1 MSKSITTLANLL
13 HKFNSQTISRS
24 LEYVSRIDLES
35 LERTETAQT
44 TQLQAD
50 IKGTKKYHTQIAYH
64 KASQRITQSDC
75 TCPVGSFCKHGAA
88 LARLFRDQEDEK
100 NDPMNKFLVQ
110 NQEFMQELMQ
120 KIAQFNNPIEYQDIT
135 DTLAKRLNASPIT
148 NFNSPNVHNSK
159 QHDEAK
165 LWLKNLNQNLKE
177 LDKTKK
183 DSTVASEP
191 SPFVY
196 LIEHKFGQLQLE
208 LIKVR
213 RIKSGQIREAKTYT
227 QYSNLYY
234 SYSIP
239 ITTKALFTQI
249 YNHVKDQDRA
259 AFAQHSMI
267 ANELPLNLLQQ
278 LINDKILYD
287 KGHWDKDWRAAQF
300 HPITWT
306 DEILTL
312 EIQWQQNRQQQGEKL
327 EFGLLDSE
335 QHRYGFGQTEN
346 FDVLFTQPLTFIDR
360 VKSQIGLV
368 NAETI
373 GDMPND
379 VLYRLLT
386 MPVIPKEMTN
396 DIEEVLSSHQITQ
409 KLPKPKNLQPIE
421 KIYGTP
427 QPIIRFGHIDTQ
439 QLPYNMRRDYWQQQ
453 WIDKQYVKAELSF
466 TYETGEIPAR
476 MDAEIP
482 FFTTQKNGKRYQQY
496 RDIKAENK
504 AIRGLKKQCNTF
516 EWLKIGSSVSR
527 HQATIEHNQALS
539 TLLPIDKFRDIGWQV
554 EHLADSPI
562 NADLSQNLE
571 LLVEPLTGENGD
583 DGNHWFE
590 VGATVSNSDGHR
602 YDLLNIVAYLLEQ
615 YPYLMHK
622 NIEQLF
628 DKNHLFAINVGN
640 GRPALAVAFKDIL
653 PILQNLTHL
662 LSQHERKIDR
672 YDAQQLV
679 DLEHTLGMAW
689 QMPEKLKTFSE
700 KLKAGYQSNLPTPQ
714 GFHGE
719 LRPYQQQGLAWLQ
732 FLAQTEHGGVL
743 ADDMGLGKTA
753 QTLAHIL
760 MEKQAGHLTER
771 PVLIVAPTSLM
782 HNWQKETE
790 KFTPDLSVLLLH
802 GANRH
807 DDFDKIKQH
816 DIVLTTYPLVVRDE
830 EILKNHQFHQIIL
843 DEAQNIKN
851 PHSKSAQVLRSL
863 TAKHR
868 LCLTGTPMEN
878 HLGELWSLFYFLM
891 PGFLGSQDVFNK
903 HYRHPIEK
911 KADQHKRQKLVNR
924 IKPFMLRRLKT
935 DVAKELPPK
944 TTIEVNIDMNDE
956 QSKLYEAVRATMQDS
971 IKQIIAQQGFKRS
984 QIQILDALLK
994 LRQVCCHPSL
1004 LNLDSLPKG
1013 KNTVKPKTMHSAK
1026 LDYLIET
1033 VTDMVA
1039 EGRKVLIFSQFTSM
1053 LALIE
1058 QRLQSENIR
1067 FSKLTGQTKKRTEAI
1082 EAFQS
1087 GQVPVFL
1094 ISLKAGGVGLNL
1106 TTADTVI
1113 HYDPWWNPAAEDQAS
1128 DRAWRIGQDKPVF
1141 VYKLITNQSIE
1152 EKILD
1157 MQKNKAELA
1166 QSILST
1172 DHEGDVKLSE
1182 DELLGLFDKFL

>member
-24 LEYVSRIDLES
+24 LEYVSRINLES
-35 LERTETAQT
+35 LERTETTQT

-100 NDPMNKFLVQ
+100 NDPMKKFLVQ

-120 KIAQFNNPIEYQDIT
+120 KIAQFDNPIEYQDIT
-135 DTLAKRLNASPIT
+135 DTLAKRLNASPIN

-159 QHDEAK
+159 QHDEAS
-165 LWLKNLNQNLKE
+165 LWLKNLRQDLTQ
-177 LDKTKK
+177 LAKTQKNP
-183 DSTVASEP
+183 SATSEP

-213 RIKSGQIREAKTYT
+213 RIKSGEIREAKTYT

-249 YNHVKDQDRA
+249 YDHVKDQDRA
-259 AFAQHSMI
+259 AFAQHNMI
-267 ANELPLNLLQQ
+267 ANDLPLNLLQQ

-287 KGHWDKDWRAAQF
+287 KAHWDKDWREAQF

-306 DEILTL
+306 DDVLTL

-368 NAETI
+368 NSDTI

-396 DIEEVLSSHQITQ
+396 DVEEVLSSHQMTQ

-427 QPIIRFGHIDTQ
+427 QPIIRFGHIDTH

-504 AIRGLKKQCNTF
+504 SIRGLKKQCNTF

-539 TLLPIDKFRDIGWQV
+539 TLLPIDKFHEIGWQV

-590 VGATVSNSDGHR
+590 IGATVSDSEGHR

-628 DKNHLFAINVGN
+628 DKDHLFAINVGQ
-640 GRPALAVAFKDIL
+640 GRPALAVAFRDIL

-662 LSQHERKIDR
+662 LSQNERKIDR

-689 QMPEKLKTFSE
+689 QMPEKLKQFSE

-714 GFHGE
+714 GFIGE

-760 MEKQAGHLTER
+760 MEKQAGQLTER

-790 KFTPDLSVLLLH
+790 KFTPELSVLLLH

-911 KADQHKRQKLVNR
+911 KGDNRKRERLVNR

-1013 KNTVKPKTMHSAK
+1013 KSAVKSKAMHSAK

-1058 QRLQSENIR
+1058 QRLHSENIG
-1067 FSKLTGQTKKRTEAI
+1067 FSKLTGKTKKRSEAI

-1152 EKILD
+1152 EKILT

-1166 QSILST
+1166 QSILSA
-1172 DHEGDVKLSE
+1172 DHEGDIKLSE

>member
-24 LEYVSRIDLES
+24 LEYVSRINLES
-35 LERTETAQT
+35 LERTETTQT

-100 NDPMNKFLVQ
+100 NDPMKKFLVQ

-120 KIAQFNNPIEYQDIT
+120 KIAQFDNPIEYQDIT
-135 DTLAKRLNASPIT
+135 DTLAKRLNASPIN

-159 QHDEAK
+159 QHDEAN
-165 LWLKNLNQNLKE
+165 LWLKNLRQDLTQ
-177 LDKTKK
+177 LAKTQKTP
-183 DSTVASEP
+183 SATSEP

-213 RIKSGQIREAKTYT
+213 RIKSGEIREAKTYT

-249 YNHVKDQDRA
+249 YDHVKDQDRA

-267 ANELPLNLLQQ
+267 ANDLPLNLLQQ

-287 KGHWDKDWRAAQF
+287 KAHWDKDWREAQF

-306 DEILTL
+306 DDVLTL

-368 NAETI
+368 NSDTI

-396 DIEEVLSSHQITQ
+396 DVEEVLSSHQMTQ

-427 QPIIRFGHIDTQ
+427 QPIIRFGHIDTH

-504 AIRGLKKQCNTF
+504 SIRGLKKQCNTF

-539 TLLPIDKFRDIGWQV
+539 TLLPIDKFHEIGWQV

-590 VGATVSNSDGHR
+590 IGATVSDSEGHR

-628 DKNHLFAINVGN
+628 DKDHLFAINVGQ
-640 GRPALAVAFKDIL
+640 GRPALAVAFRDIL

-662 LSQHERKIDR
+662 LSQNERKIDR

-689 QMPEKLKTFSE
+689 QMPEKLKQFSE

-714 GFHGE
+714 GFIGE

-760 MEKQAGHLTER
+760 MEKQAGQLTER

-790 KFTPDLSVLLLH
+790 KFTPELSVLLLH

-911 KADQHKRQKLVNR
+911 KGDNRKRERLVNR

-1013 KNTVKPKTMHSAK
+1013 KSAVKSKAMHSAK

-1033 VTDMVA
+1033 VVDMVA
-1039 EGRKVLIFSQFTSM
+1039 EGRKILIFSQFTSM

-1058 QRLQSENIR
+1058 QRLHSENIG
-1067 FSKLTGQTKKRTEAI
+1067 FSKLTGKTKKRSEAI

-1182 DELLGLFDKFL
+1182 DELLGLFERFV

>member
-1 MSKSITTLANLL
+1 
-13 HKFNSQTISRS
+13 
-24 LEYVSRIDLES
+24 
-35 LERTETAQT
+35 
-44 TQLQAD
+44 
-50 IKGTKKYHTQIAYH
+50 
-64 KASQRITQSDC
+64 
-75 TCPVGSFCKHGAA
+75 
-88 LARLFRDQEDEK
+88 
-100 NDPMNKFLVQ
+100 
-110 NQEFMQELMQ
+110 
-120 KIAQFNNPIEYQDIT
+120 
-135 DTLAKRLNASPIT
+135 
-148 NFNSPNVHNSK
+148 
-159 QHDEAK
+159 
-165 LWLKNLNQNLKE
+165 
-177 LDKTKK
+177 
-183 DSTVASEP
+183 
-191 SPFVY
+191 
-196 LIEHKFGQLQLE
+196 
-208 LIKVR
+208 
-213 RIKSGQIREAKTYT
+213 
-227 QYSNLYY
+227 
-234 SYSIP
+234 
-239 ITTKALFTQI
+239 
-249 YNHVKDQDRA
+249 
-259 AFAQHSMI
+259 
-267 ANELPLNLLQQ
+267 
-278 LINDKILYD
+278 
-287 KGHWDKDWRAAQF
+287 
-300 HPITWT
+300 
-306 DEILTL
+306 
-312 EIQWQQNRQQQGEKL
+312 
-327 EFGLLDSE
+327 
-335 QHRYGFGQTEN
+335 
-346 FDVLFTQPLTFIDR
+346 
-360 VKSQIGLV
+360 
-368 NAETI
+368 
-373 GDMPND
+373 MPND

-396 DIEEVLSSHQITQ
+396 DVEEVLSSHQITQ

-427 QPIIRFGHIDTQ
+427 QPIIRFGHIDTH

-466 TYETGEIPAR
+466 AYETGEIPAR

-539 TLLPIDKFRDIGWQV
+539 TLLPIDKFHEIGWQV

-590 VGATVSNSDGHR
+590 VGATVSDSEGHK

-628 DKNHLFAINVGN
+628 DKDHLFAINVGQ

-662 LSQHERKIDR
+662 LSQNERKIDR

-689 QMPEKLKTFSE
+689 QMPEKLKKFSE

-790 KFTPDLSVLLLH
+790 KFTPELSVLLLH

-830 EILKNHQFHQIIL
+830 ELLKTHQFHQIIL

-911 KADQHKRQKLVNR
+911 KGDNRKRERLVNR

-1013 KNTVKPKTMHSAK
+1013 KNTVKSKAMRSAK

-1058 QRLQSENIR
+1058 QRLHSENIG
-1067 FSKLTGQTKKRTEAI
+1067 FSKLTGKTKKRSEAI

-1166 QSILST
+1166 QSILSA
-1172 DHEGDVKLSE
+1172 DHEGDIKLSE
-1182 DELLGLFDKFL
+1182 NELLGLFERFV

>member
-1 MSKSITTLANLL
+1 MPMPNSINTLANLL

-24 LEYVSRIDLES
+24 LEYVSKIDLGS
-35 LERTETAQT
+35 LQRSETAQT

-64 KASQRITQSDC
+64 KASQRIIQSDC
-75 TCPVGSFCKHGAA
+75 SCPVGSFCKHGAA
-88 LARLFRDQEDEK
+88 LARLLQAQEKQTRDAGGKRLSSDQQ
-100 NDPMNKFLVQ
+100 FI
-110 NQEFMQELMQ
+110 QELLQ
-120 KIAQFNNPIEYQDIT
+120 QIT
-135 DTLAKRLNASPIT
+135 ELPNSSDYHALKEALTNSLNAP
-148 NFNSPNVHNSK
+148 NSNHLTVSK
-159 QHDEAK
+159 RHDEAS
-165 LWLKNLNQNLKE
+165 LWLKNLRQE
-177 LDKTKK
+177 LTQLAKTQKNP
-183 DSTVASEP
+183 SATSEP

-213 RIKSGQIREAKTYT
+213 RIKSGEIREAKTYT

-287 KGHWDKDWRAAQF
+287 KAHWDKDWREAQF

-306 DEILTL
+306 DDVLTL

-368 NAETI
+368 NSDTI

-386 MPVIPKEMTN
+386 MPVIPKAMAN
-396 DIEEVLSSHQITQ
+396 DVAEVLSSHQMTQ

-427 QPIIRFGHIDTQ
+427 QPIIRFGHIDTH

-466 TYETGEIPAR
+466 AYETGEIPAR

-527 HQATIEHNQALS
+527 HKATIEHNQALS
-539 TLLPIDKFRDIGWQV
+539 TLLPIDKFREIGWQV

-590 VGATVSNSDGHR
+590 VGATISDSDGHR

-615 YPYLMHK
+615 YPYLMHPD
-622 NIEQLF
+622 IEQLF
-628 DKNHLFAINVGN
+628 DKDHLFAINVGQ

-662 LSQHERKIDR
+662 LSQNERKIDR
-672 YDAQQLV
+672 YDAQPLV

-732 FLAQTEHGGVL
+732 FLAQTEHGGIL

-760 MEKQAGHLTER
+760 MEKQAGQLTER

-816 DIVLTTYPLVVRDE
+816 DIVLTTYPLVVRDK

-911 KADQHKRQKLVNR
+911 KGDNRKRERLVNR

-1004 LNLDSLPKG
+1004 LNLDSLPNG
-1013 KNTVKPKTMHSAK
+1013 KNTVKSKAMRSAK

-1058 QRLQSENIR
+1058 QRLHSENIG
-1067 FSKLTGQTKKRTEAI
+1067 FSKLTGKTKKRSEAI

-1152 EKILD
+1152 EKILT

>member
-35 LERTETAQT
+35 LERTETTQT

-100 NDPMNKFLVQ
+100 NDPMKKFLVQ

-120 KIAQFNNPIEYQDIT
+120 KIAQFDNPIEYQDIT
-135 DTLAKRLNASPIT
+135 DTLAKRLNASPIN

-177 LDKTKK
+177 LAKTQKTA
-183 DSTVASEP
+183 SATSEP

-213 RIKSGQIREAKTYT
+213 RIKSGEIREAKTYT

-249 YNHVKDQDRA
+249 YDHVKDQDRA

-267 ANELPLNLLQQ
+267 ANDLPLNLLQQ

-287 KGHWDKDWRAAQF
+287 KAHWDKDWREAQF

-306 DEILTL
+306 DDVLTL

-368 NAETI
+368 NSDTI

-396 DIEEVLSSHQITQ
+396 DVEEVLSSHQMTQ

-427 QPIIRFGHIDTQ
+427 QPIIRFGHIDTH

-539 TLLPIDKFRDIGWQV
+539 TLLPIDKFHEIGWQV

-590 VGATVSNSDGHR
+590 IGATVSDSEGHR

-628 DKNHLFAINVGN
+628 DKDHLFAINVGQA
-640 GRPALAVAFKDIL
+640 RPALAVAFRDIL

-662 LSQHERKIDR
+662 LSQNERKIDR
-672 YDAQQLV
+672 YDAQALF

-689 QMPEKLKTFSE
+689 QMPEKLKQFSE

-714 GFHGE
+714 GFIGE

-760 MEKQAGHLTER
+760 MEKQAGQLTER

-790 KFTPDLSVLLLH
+790 KFTPELSVLLLH

-911 KADQHKRQKLVNR
+911 KGDNRKRERLVNR

-1013 KNTVKPKTMHSAK
+1013 KSAVKSKAMHSAK

-1033 VTDMVA
+1033 VVDMVA
-1039 EGRKVLIFSQFTSM
+1039 EGRKILIFSQFTSM

-1058 QRLQSENIR
+1058 QRLHSENIG
-1067 FSKLTGQTKKRTEAI
+1067 FSKLTGKTKKRSEAI

-1152 EKILD
+1152 EKILT

-1166 QSILST
+1166 QSILSA
-1172 DHEGDVKLSE
+1172 DHEGDIKLSE

>member
-346 FDVLFTQPLTFIDR
+346 FDVLFTQPLTFINR

-368 NAETI
+368 NSDTI

-386 MPVIPKEMTN
+386 MPVIPKAMAN
-396 DIEEVLSSHQITQ
+396 DVAEVLSSHQITH

-421 KIYGTP
+421 KIYGTL

-466 TYETGEIPAR
+466 AYETGEIPAR
-476 MDAEIP
+476 MDAETP

-539 TLLPIDKFRDIGWQV
+539 SLLPIDKFRDIGWQV

-590 VGATVSNSDGHR
+590 VGATVSDSEGHR

-615 YPYLMHK
+615 YPYLMHPD
-622 NIEQLF
+622 IEQLF
-628 DKNHLFAINVGN
+628 DKDHLFAINVGQA
-640 GRPALAVAFKDIL
+640 RPALAVAFKDIL

-662 LSQHERKIDR
+662 LSQNERKIDR

-732 FLAQTEHGGVL
+732 FLADTEHGGVL

-760 MEKQAGHLTER
+760 MEKQAGQLTER

-790 KFTPDLSVLLLH
+790 KFTPELSVLLLH

-830 EILKNHQFHQIIL
+830 ELLKTHQFHQIIL

-1013 KNTVKPKTMHSAK
+1013 KNTVKSKAMRSAK

-1058 QRLQSENIR
+1058 QRLQSENIG
-1067 FSKLTGQTKKRTEAI
+1067 FSKLTGKTKKRSEAV

-1152 EKILD
+1152 EKILT

-1172 DHEGDVKLSE
+1172 DHEGDIKLSE
-1182 DELLGLFDKFL
+1182 EELLGLFDKFL

>member
-427 QPIIRFGHIDTQ
+427 QPIIRFGHIDTH

-466 TYETGEIPAR
+466 AYETGEISAR

-539 TLLPIDKFRDIGWQV
+539 TLLPIDKFHDIGWQV

-590 VGATVSNSDGHR
+590 IGATVSDSDGHR

-628 DKNHLFAINVGN
+628 DKDHLFAINVGQ

-662 LSQHERKIDR
+662 LSQNERKIDR

-732 FLAQTEHGGVL
+732 FLADTEHGGVL

-760 MEKQAGHLTER
+760 MEKQAGQLTER

-1013 KNTVKPKTMHSAK
+1013 KNTVKSKAMRSAK

-1058 QRLQSENIR
+1058 QRLQSENIG
-1067 FSKLTGQTKKRTEAI
+1067 FSKLTGKTKKRSEAV

-1182 DELLGLFDKFL
+1182 EELLGLFEKFV

>member
-24 LEYVSRIDLES
+24 LEYVSRINLES
-35 LERTETAQT
+35 LERTETTQT

-100 NDPMNKFLVQ
+100 NDPMKKFLVQ

-120 KIAQFNNPIEYQDIT
+120 KIAQFDNPIEYQDIT
-135 DTLAKRLNASPIT
+135 DTLAKRLNASPIN

-159 QHDEAK
+159 QHDEAS
-165 LWLKNLNQNLKE
+165 LWLKNLRQDLTQ
-177 LDKTKK
+177 LAKTQKNP
-183 DSTVASEP
+183 SATSEP

-213 RIKSGQIREAKTYT
+213 RIKSGEIREAKTYT

-249 YNHVKDQDRA
+249 YDHVKDQDRA
-259 AFAQHSMI
+259 AFAQHNMI

-287 KGHWDKDWRAAQF
+287 KAHWDKDWRAAQF

-306 DEILTL
+306 DDVLTL

-346 FDVLFTQPLTFIDR
+346 FDILLTKPLTYIHHANG
-360 VKSQIGLV
+360 KIGLV
-368 NAETI
+368 NSDTI

-396 DIEEVLSSHQITQ
+396 DVEEVLSSHQMTQ

-427 QPIIRFGHIDTQ
+427 QPIIRFGHIDTH

-504 AIRGLKKQCNTF
+504 SIRGLKKQCNTF

-539 TLLPIDKFRDIGWQV
+539 TLLPIDKFHEIGWQV

-590 VGATVSNSDGHR
+590 IGATVSDSEGHR

-628 DKNHLFAINVGN
+628 DKDHLFAINVGQ
-640 GRPALAVAFKDIL
+640 GRPALAVAFRDIL

-662 LSQHERKIDR
+662 LSQNERKIDR

-714 GFHGE
+714 GFIGE

-760 MEKQAGHLTER
+760 MEKQAGQLTER

-790 KFTPDLSVLLLH
+790 KFTPELSVLLLH

-911 KADQHKRQKLVNR
+911 KGDNRKRERLVNR

-1013 KNTVKPKTMHSAK
+1013 KSAVKSKAMHSAK

-1033 VTDMVA
+1033 VVDMVA
-1039 EGRKVLIFSQFTSM
+1039 EGRKILIFSQFTSM

-1058 QRLQSENIR
+1058 QRLHSENIG
-1067 FSKLTGQTKKRTEAI
+1067 FSKLTGKTKKRSEAI

-1152 EKILD
+1152 EKILT

-1166 QSILST
+1166 QSILSA
-1172 DHEGDVKLSE
+1172 DHEGDIKLSE

>member
-213 RIKSGQIREAKTYT
+213 RIKSGEIREAKTYT

-1067 FSKLTGQTKKRTEAI
+1067 FSKLTGKTKKRSEAV

-1182 DELLGLFDKFL
+1182 EELLGLFEKFV

>member
-24 LEYVSRIDLES
+24 LEYVSRINLES

-100 NDPMNKFLVQ
+100 NDPMKKFLVQ

-120 KIAQFNNPIEYQDIT
+120 KIAQFDNPIEYQDIT
-135 DTLAKRLNASPIT
+135 DTLAKRLNASPIN

-177 LDKTKK
+177 LAKTQKNP
-183 DSTVASEP
+183 SATSEP

-213 RIKSGQIREAKTYT
+213 RIKSGEIREAKTYT

-249 YNHVKDQDRA
+249 YDHVKAQDRA
-259 AFAQHSMI
+259 TFSQHFMI
-267 ANELPLNLLQQ
+267 ANELPLELLQQ
-278 LINDKILYD
+278 LIKDKILYD

>member
-120 KIAQFNNPIEYQDIT
+120 KIAQFDNPIEYQDIT

-148 NFNSPNVHNSK
+148 NFNSLNVHNSK
-159 QHDEAK
+159 QHEEAK

-213 RIKSGQIREAKTYT
+213 RIKSGEIREAKTYT

-249 YNHVKDQDRA
+249 YNHVKAQDRA
-259 AFAQHSMI
+259 AFAQYSMI

-287 KGHWDKDWRAAQF
+287 KAHWDKDWRAAQF

-368 NAETI
+368 NAQTI

-386 MPVIPKEMTN
+386 MPVIPKAMAN
-396 DIEEVLSSHQITQ
+396 DVAEVLSSHQMTQ

-427 QPIIRFGHIDTQ
+427 QPIIRFGHIDTH

-466 TYETGEIPAR
+466 AYETGEISAR

-539 TLLPIDKFRDIGWQV
+539 TLLPIDKFHEIGWQV

-590 VGATVSNSDGHR
+590 VGATISDSDGHR

-615 YPYLMHK
+615 YPYLMHPD
-622 NIEQLF
+622 IEQLF
-628 DKNHLFAINVGN
+628 DKDHLFAINVGQ

-672 YDAQQLV
+672 YDAQALF

-714 GFHGE
+714 GFIGE

-732 FLAQTEHGGVL
+732 FLAQTEHGGIL

-760 MEKQAGHLTER
+760 IEKQAGHLTER

-782 HNWQKETE
+782 HNWQKEAE
-790 KFTPDLSVLLLH
+790 KFTPELSVLLLH

-816 DIVLTTYPLVVRDE
+816 DIILTTYPLVVRDKE
-830 EILKNHQFHQIIL
+830 LLKTHQFHQIIL

-911 KADQHKRQKLVNR
+911 KGDNRKRERLVNR

-1013 KNTVKPKTMHSAK
+1013 KSAVKSKAMHSAK

-1033 VTDMVA
+1033 VVDMVA
-1039 EGRKVLIFSQFTSM
+1039 EGRKILIFSQFTSM

-1058 QRLQSENIR
+1058 QRLHSENIG
-1067 FSKLTGQTKKRTEAI
+1067 FSKLTGKTKKRSEAI

-1182 DELLGLFDKFL
+1182 EELLGLFEKFV

>member
-24 LEYVSRIDLES
+24 LEYVSRINLES

-100 NDPMNKFLVQ
+100 NDPMKKFLVQ

-120 KIAQFNNPIEYQDIT
+120 KIAQFDNPIEYQDIT
-135 DTLAKRLNASPIT
+135 DTLAKRLNASPIN

-177 LDKTKK
+177 LAKTQKNP
-183 DSTVASEP
+183 SATSEP

-213 RIKSGQIREAKTYT
+213 RIKSGEIREAKTYT

-249 YNHVKDQDRA
+249 YDHVKAQDRA
-259 AFAQHSMI
+259 TFSQHFMI
-267 ANELPLNLLQQ
+267 ANELPLELLQQ
-278 LINDKILYD
+278 LIKDKILYD
-287 KGHWDKDWRAAQF
+287 KSKWDNDWKIEQF

-306 DEILTL
+306 DDVLTL
-312 EIQWQQNRQQQGEKL
+312 EIHWQQNRQQQGEKL

-346 FDVLFTQPLTFIDR
+346 FDVLFTQPLTFINR

-396 DIEEVLSSHQITQ
+396 DVEEVLSSHQMTQ

-427 QPIIRFGHIDTQ
+427 QPIIRFGHIDTH

-466 TYETGEIPAR
+466 AYETGEISAR

-539 TLLPIDKFRDIGWQV
+539 TLLPIDKFHEIGWQV

-590 VGATVSNSDGHR
+590 VGATISDSDGHR

-615 YPYLMHK
+615 YPYLMHPD
-622 NIEQLF
+622 IEQLF
-628 DKNHLFAINVGN
+628 DKDHLFAINVGQ

-662 LSQHERKIDR
+662 LSQNERKIDR
-672 YDAQQLV
+672 YDAQALF

-714 GFHGE
+714 GFIGE

-732 FLAQTEHGGVL
+732 FLADTEHGGVL

-760 MEKQAGHLTER
+760 MEKQAGQLTER

-790 KFTPDLSVLLLH
+790 KFTPELSVLLLH

-830 EILKNHQFHQIIL
+830 ELLKTHQFHQIIL

-1013 KNTVKPKTMHSAK
+1013 KNTVKSKAMRSAK

-1058 QRLQSENIR
+1058 QRLHSENIG
-1067 FSKLTGQTKKRTEAI
+1067 FSKLTGKTKKRSEAI

-1182 DELLGLFDKFL
+1182 EELLGLFDKFL

>member
-1 MSKSITTLANLL
+1 MPKSITTLANLL

-24 LEYVSRIDLES
+24 LEYVSRINLES
-35 LERTETAQT
+35 LKRTETAQT

-100 NDPMNKFLVQ
+100 NDPMKKFLVQ

>member
-44 TQLQAD
+44 TQLQAH

-64 KASQRITQSDC
+64 KASQRIIQSDC

-100 NDPMNKFLVQ
+100 NDPMKKFLVQ

-177 LDKTKK
+177 LAKTQKNP
-183 DSTVASEP
+183 SATSEP

-213 RIKSGQIREAKTYT
+213 RIKSGEIREAKTYT
-227 QYSNLYY
+227 QYSNVYY

-249 YNHVKDQDRA
+249 YDHVKDQDRA

-287 KGHWDKDWRAAQF
+287 KAHWDKDWRAAQF

-306 DEILTL
+306 DDVLTL

-368 NAETI
+368 NSDTI

-396 DIEEVLSSHQITQ
+396 DVEEVLSSHQMTQ

-427 QPIIRFGHIDTQ
+427 QPIIRFGHIDTH

-539 TLLPIDKFRDIGWQV
+539 TLLPIDKFHEIGWQV

-590 VGATVSNSDGHR
+590 IGATVSDSEGHR

-628 DKNHLFAINVGN
+628 DKDHLFAINVGQ

-732 FLAQTEHGGVL
+732 FLAQTEHGGIL

-760 MEKQAGHLTER
+760 MEKQAGQLTER

-790 KFTPDLSVLLLH
+790 KFTPELSVLLLH

-816 DIVLTTYPLVVRDE
+816 DIILTTYPLVVRDKE
-830 EILKNHQFHQIIL
+830 LLKTHQFHQIIL

-911 KADQHKRQKLVNR
+911 KGDNRKRERLVNR

-1013 KNTVKPKTMHSAK
+1013 KSAVKSKAMRSAK

-1033 VTDMVA
+1033 VVDMVA

-1058 QRLQSENIR
+1058 QRLHSENIG
-1067 FSKLTGQTKKRTEAI
+1067 FSKLTGKTKKRSEAI

-1172 DHEGDVKLSE
+1172 DHEGDIKLSE

>member
-35 LERTETAQT
+35 LQRSETAQT

-346 FDVLFTQPLTFIDR
+346 FDVLFTQPLTFINR

-368 NAETI
+368 NSDTI

-386 MPVIPKEMTN
+386 MPVIPKAMAN
-396 DIEEVLSSHQITQ
+396 DVAEVLSSHQITH

-421 KIYGTP
+421 KIYGTL

-466 TYETGEIPAR
+466 AYETGEIPAR
-476 MDAEIP
+476 MDAETP

-539 TLLPIDKFRDIGWQV
+539 SLLPIDKFRDIGWQV

-590 VGATVSNSDGHR
+590 VGATVSDSEGHR

-615 YPYLMHK
+615 YPYLMHPD
-622 NIEQLF
+622 IEQLF
-628 DKNHLFAINVGN
+628 DKDHLFAINVGQA
-640 GRPALAVAFKDIL
+640 RPALAVAFKDIL

-662 LSQHERKIDR
+662 LSQNERKIDR

-732 FLAQTEHGGVL
+732 FLADTEHGGVL

-760 MEKQAGHLTER
+760 MEKQAGQLTER

-790 KFTPDLSVLLLH
+790 KFTPELSVLLLH

-830 EILKNHQFHQIIL
+830 ELLKTHQFHQIIL

-1013 KNTVKPKTMHSAK
+1013 KNTVKSKAMRSAK

-1058 QRLQSENIR
+1058 QRLQSENIG
-1067 FSKLTGQTKKRTEAI
+1067 FSKLTGKTKKRSEAV

-1182 DELLGLFDKFL
+1182 EELLGLFEKFV

>member
-1 MSKSITTLANLL
+1 MTTLANLL

-24 LEYVSRIDLES
+24 LEYVSRINLES

-100 NDPMNKFLVQ
+100 NDPMKKFLVQ

-120 KIAQFNNPIEYQDIT
+120 KIAQFDNPIEYQDIT
-135 DTLAKRLNASPIT
+135 DTLAKRLNASPIN

-177 LDKTKK
+177 LAKTQKNP
-183 DSTVASEP
+183 SATSEP

-213 RIKSGQIREAKTYT
+213 RIKSGEIREAKTYT

-249 YNHVKDQDRA
+249 YDHVKAQDRA
-259 AFAQHSMI
+259 TFSQHFMI
-267 ANELPLNLLQQ
+267 ANELPLELLQQ
-278 LINDKILYD
+278 LIKDKILYD
-287 KGHWDKDWRAAQF
+287 KSKWDNDWKIEQF

-306 DEILTL
+306 DDVLTL
-312 EIQWQQNRQQQGEKL
+312 EIHWQQNRQQQGEKL

-346 FDVLFTQPLTFIDR
+346 FDVLFTQPLTFINR

-396 DIEEVLSSHQITQ
+396 DVEEVLSSHQMTQ

-427 QPIIRFGHIDTQ
+427 QPIIRFGHIDTH

-466 TYETGEIPAR
+466 AYETGEISAR

-539 TLLPIDKFRDIGWQV
+539 TLLPIDKFHEIGWQV

-590 VGATVSNSDGHR
+590 VGATISDSDGHR

-615 YPYLMHK
+615 YPYLMHPD
-622 NIEQLF
+622 IEQLF
-628 DKNHLFAINVGN
+628 DKDHLFAINVGQ

-662 LSQHERKIDR
+662 LSQNERKIDR
-672 YDAQQLV
+672 YDAQALF

-714 GFHGE
+714 GFIGE

-732 FLAQTEHGGVL
+732 FLADTEHGGVL

-760 MEKQAGHLTER
+760 MEKQAGQLTER

-790 KFTPDLSVLLLH
+790 KFTPELSVLLLH

-830 EILKNHQFHQIIL
+830 ELLKTHQFHQIIL

-1013 KNTVKPKTMHSAK
+1013 KNTVKSKAMRSAK

-1058 QRLQSENIR
+1058 QRLHSENIG
-1067 FSKLTGQTKKRTEAI
+1067 FSKLTGKTKKRSEAI

-1182 DELLGLFDKFL
+1182 EELLGLFEKFV

>member
-24 LEYVSRIDLES
+24 LEYVSRINLES
-35 LERTETAQT
+35 LERTETTQT

-100 NDPMNKFLVQ
+100 NDPMKKFLVQ

-120 KIAQFNNPIEYQDIT
+120 KIAQFDNPIEYQDIT
-135 DTLAKRLNASPIT
+135 DTLAKRLNASPII

-177 LDKTKK
+177 LAKTQKNP
-183 DSTVASEP
+183 SATSEP

-213 RIKSGQIREAKTYT
+213 RIKSGEIREAKTYT
-227 QYSNLYY
+227 QYSNVYY

-249 YNHVKDQDRA
+249 YDHVKDQDRA
-259 AFAQHSMI
+259 AFAQHNMI
-267 ANELPLNLLQQ
+267 ANDLPLNLLQQ

-287 KGHWDKDWRAAQF
+287 KAHWDKDWREAQF

-312 EIQWQQNRQQQGEKL
+312 TIEWQEPTQYGEKL
-327 EFGLLDSE
+327 QFSLLDSN
-335 QHRYGFGQTEN
+335 QYRHGFGQTEN
-346 FDVLFTQPLTFIDR
+346 LDILLTKPLTYIHHANG
-360 VKSQIGLV
+360 KIGLV
-368 NAETI
+368 NSDTI

-386 MPVIPKEMTN
+386 MPVIPKAMAN
-396 DIEEVLSSHQITQ
+396 DVAEVLSSHQMTQ

-427 QPIIRFGHIDTQ
+427 QPIIRFGHIDTH

-516 EWLKIGSSVSR
+516 EWLKIGSGVSR

-562 NADLSQNLE
+562 NANLSQNLE

-590 VGATVSNSDGHR
+590 IGATVSDSEGHR

-628 DKNHLFAINVGN
+628 DKDHLFAINVGQ
-640 GRPALAVAFKDIL
+640 GRPALAVAFRDIL

-662 LSQHERKIDR
+662 LSQNERKIDR
-672 YDAQQLV
+672 YDAQALF

-689 QMPEKLKTFSE
+689 QMPEKLKQFSE

-714 GFHGE
+714 GFIGE

-760 MEKQAGHLTER
+760 MEKQAGQLTER

-790 KFTPDLSVLLLH
+790 KFTPELSVLLLH

-911 KADQHKRQKLVNR
+911 KGDNRKRERLVNR

-1013 KNTVKPKTMHSAK
+1013 KSAVKSKAMHSAK

-1033 VTDMVA
+1033 VVDMVA
-1039 EGRKVLIFSQFTSM
+1039 EGRKILIFSQFTSM

-1058 QRLQSENIR
+1058 QRLHSENIG
-1067 FSKLTGQTKKRTEAI
+1067 FSKLTGKTKKRSEAI

-1152 EKILD
+1152 EKILT

-1172 DHEGDVKLSE
+1172 DHEGDIKLSE

>member
-1 MSKSITTLANLL
+1 MPKSITTLANLL
-13 HKFNSQTISRS
+13 YKFNSQTISRS
-24 LEYVSRIDLES
+24 LEYVSKIDLS
-35 LERTETAQT
+35 TLEQIETTQT

-100 NDPMNKFLVQ
+100 NDPMKKFLIQ

-120 KIAQFNNPIEYQDIT
+120 KIAQFDNPTEYQDIT
-135 DTLAKRLNASPIT
+135 DALAKRLNAPPIT
-148 NFNSPNVHNSK
+148 NFNSLNVHNSK

-177 LDKTKK
+177 LAKTQKNP
-183 DSTVASEP
+183 SATSEP

-213 RIKSGQIREAKTYT
+213 RIKSGEIREAKTYT
-227 QYSNLYY
+227 QYSNVYY

-249 YNHVKDQDRA
+249 YDHVKDQDRA

-267 ANELPLNLLQQ
+267 ANDLPLNLLQQ

-287 KGHWDKDWRAAQF
+287 KAHWDKDWRAAQF

-312 EIQWQQNRQQQGEKL
+312 TIEWQEPTQYGEKL
-327 EFGLLDSE
+327 QFSLLDSN
-335 QHRYGFGQTEN
+335 QYRHGFGQTEN
-346 FDVLFTQPLTFIDR
+346 FDVLFTQPLTFINR

-368 NAETI
+368 NSDTI

-386 MPVIPKEMTN
+386 MPVIPKAMAN
-396 DIEEVLSSHQITQ
+396 DVAEVLSSHQMTQ

-466 TYETGEIPAR
+466 AYETGEIPAR

-539 TLLPIDKFRDIGWQV
+539 TLLPIDKFHEIGWQV

-571 LLVEPLTGENGD
+571 LLVEPLTGENSD

-590 VGATVSNSDGHR
+590 VGATVSDSDGHR

-615 YPYLMHK
+615 YPYLMHPD
-622 NIEQLF
+622 IEQLF
-628 DKNHLFAINVGN
+628 DKNHLFAINLDN
-640 GRPALAVAFKDIL
+640 GRTALAVALKDII

-662 LSQHERKIDR
+662 LSQDERKIDR
-672 YDAQQLV
+672 YDAQALF

-700 KLKAGYQSNLPTPQ
+700 TLKAGYQSNLPTPQ

-732 FLAQTEHGGVL
+732 FLAQTEHGGIL

-753 QTLAHIL
+753 QTLAHVL
-760 MEKQAGHLTER
+760 MEKQAGRLENS

-782 HNWQKETE
+782 HNWQKEAR
-790 KFTPDLSVLLLH
+790 KFTPELSVLLLH

-807 DDFDKIKQH
+807 EKFEKINAH

-830 EILKNHQFHQIIL
+830 DTLKAQQFHQIIL

-851 PHSKSAQVLRSL
+851 PHSKAAQVLRSL

-911 KADQHKRQKLVNR
+911 KGDKQKRQKLVNR
-924 IKPFMLRRLKT
+924 TKPFILRRLKT

-956 QSKLYEAVRATMQDS
+956 QSKLYEAVRATMQKN
-971 IKQIIAQQGFKRS
+971 IKKIIAEQGFKRS
-984 QIQILDALLK
+984 QIQILEALLK

-1004 LNLDSLPKG
+1004 LNLDNLPTDK
-1013 KNTVKPKTMHSAK
+1013 KSQKYKAAQSAK
-1026 LDYLIET
+1026 LEYLIET
-1033 VTDMVA
+1033 VSDMVA
-1039 EGRKVLIFSQFTSM
+1039 EGRKILIFSQFTSM

-1058 QRLQSENIR
+1058 QRLNEQKIA
-1067 FSKLTGQTKKRTEAI
+1067 FSKLTGQTKKRIEAI

-1106 TTADTVI
+1106 TAADTVI

-1152 EKILD
+1152 EKILN
-1157 MQKNKAELA
+1157 MQKHKAELA

-1172 DHEGDVKLSE
+1172 DHEGDIKLSE
-1182 DELLGLFDKFL
+1182 DELLSLFEKFV

>member
-1013 KNTVKPKTMHSAK
+1013 KNTVKSKAMRSAK

-1058 QRLQSENIR
+1058 QRLQSENIG
-1067 FSKLTGQTKKRTEAI
+1067 FSKLTGKTKKRSEAV

>member
-13 HKFNSQTISRS
+13 HIFNSQTISRS

-50 IKGTKKYHTQIAYH
+50 IKGTKKYHTRIAFH

-100 NDPMNKFLVQ
+100 NDPMKKFLVQ

-120 KIAQFNNPIEYQDIT
+120 KIAQFDNPIEYQDIT
-135 DTLAKRLNASPIT
+135 DTLAKRLNASPIN

-159 QHDEAK
+159 QHDEAS
-165 LWLKNLNQNLKE
+165 LWLKNLRQDLTQ
-177 LDKTKK
+177 LAKTQKNP
-183 DSTVASEP
+183 SATSEP

-213 RIKSGQIREAKTYT
+213 RIKSGEIREAKTYT

-249 YNHVKDQDRA
+249 YNHVKAQDRA
-259 AFAQHSMI
+259 AFSQHFMI
-267 ANELPLNLLQQ
+267 ANELPLELLQQ
-278 LINDKILYD
+278 LIKDKILYD
-287 KGHWDKDWRAAQF
+287 KSKWDNDWKTEQF

-306 DEILTL
+306 EESLTL
-312 EIQWQQNRQQQGEKL
+312 EIQWLQHSQQQGEKL
-327 EFGLLDSE
+327 QFNLLDKD
-335 QHRYGFGQTEN
+335 QHRYGFGQIDN
-346 FDVLFTQPLTFIDR
+346 FDILFTQPLTFINR
-360 VKSQIGLV
+360 VKRQIGLV
-368 NAETI
+368 DANVI
-373 GDMPND
+373 GDMPSS
-379 VLYRLLT
+379 VLYRLIT
-386 MPVIPKEMTN
+386 MPVIPSDLVT
-396 DIEEVLSSHQITQ
+396 EVDEVFSKSTTTQ
-409 KLPKPKNLQPIE
+409 RLPKPKAVQDIE
-421 KIYGTP
+421 DLYGQP
-427 QPIIRFGHIDTQ
+427 QPIVQFSSGDDLN
-439 QLPYNMRRDYWQQQ
+439 LPWQYRSELVHGT
-453 WIDKQYVKAELSF
+453 WIQKKWVLAELSF
-466 TYETGEIPAR
+466 AYDGGETIANIDE
-476 MDAEIP
+476 
-482 FFTTQKNGKRYQQY
+482 FFIGKKNGKKVRQHQ
-496 RDIKAENK
+496 DKDFEKK
-504 AIRGLKKQCNTF
+504 AIKQLKQLFPSFTWLKKDGKNSKF
-516 EWLKIGSSVSR
+516 EAHIEVSDV
-527 HQATIEHNQALS
+527 LS
-539 TLLPIDKFRDIGWQV
+539 ALLPIDKISQIGWQV
-554 EHLADSPI
+554 EHADDSPV
-562 NADLSQNLE
+562 NAQSATSPELILE
-571 LLVEPLTGENGD
+571 EAGD
-583 DGNHWFE
+583 TADGSNHWFE
-590 VGATVSNSDGHR
+590 VGAVISDSEGHR
-602 YDLLNIVAYLLEQ
+602 YDLLSIVGHLLDV
-615 YPYLMHK
+615 YPYLLNPK
-622 NIEQLF
+622 VSELIPAE
-628 DKNHLFAINVGN
+628 HLFAVEIGG
-640 GRPALAVAFKDIL
+640 GRPNLAIVFKDIL
-653 PILQNLTHL
+653 PILQNLRHL
-662 LSQHERKIDR
+662 LSQDERKLDR
-672 YDAQQLV
+672 YDALPLLE
-679 DLEHTLGMAW
+679 LEHTLGMAW

-700 KLKAGYQSNLPTPQ
+700 TLKAGYQSNLPTPQ

-760 MEKQAGHLTER
+760 MEKQAGQLTER

-790 KFTPDLSVLLLH
+790 KFTPELSVLLLH

-816 DIVLTTYPLVVRDE
+816 DIVLTTYPLVVRDKE
-830 EILKNHQFHQIIL
+830 LLKTHQFHQIIL

-911 KADQHKRQKLVNR
+911 KGDNRKRERLVNR

-1013 KNTVKPKTMHSAK
+1013 KSAVKSKAMHSAK

-1058 QRLQSENIR
+1058 QRLHSENIG
-1067 FSKLTGQTKKRTEAI
+1067 FSKLTGKTKKRSEAI

-1182 DELLGLFDKFL
+1182 EELLGLFERFV

>member
-213 RIKSGQIREAKTYT
+213 RIKSGEIREAKTYT

-1013 KNTVKPKTMHSAK
+1013 KNTVKSKAMRSAK

-1039 EGRKVLIFSQFTSM
+1039 EGRKILIFSQFTSM

-1058 QRLQSENIR
+1058 QRLHSENIR

>member
-213 RIKSGQIREAKTYT
+213 RIKSGEIREAKTYT
-227 QYSNLYY
+227 QYSNVYY

-249 YNHVKDQDRA
+249 YDHVKDQDRA

-782 HNWQKETE
+782 HNWQKEAE
-790 KFTPDLSVLLLH
+790 KFTPELSVLLLH

-816 DIVLTTYPLVVRDE
+816 DIVLTTYPLVVRDKE
-830 EILKNHQFHQIIL
+830 LLKTHQFHQIIL

-1013 KNTVKPKTMHSAK
+1013 KNTVKSKAMRSAK

>member
-1 MSKSITTLANLL
+1 MPNSINTLANLL

-24 LEYVSRIDLES
+24 LEYVSKIDLGS
-35 LERTETAQT
+35 LQRSETAQT

-88 LARLFRDQEDEK
+88 LARLLQAQEKQTRDAGGKRLSSDQQ
-100 NDPMNKFLVQ
+100 FI
-110 NQEFMQELMQ
+110 QELLQ
-120 KIAQFNNPIEYQDIT
+120 QITELPNSSDYHALKEALTNSFNAPNSNHLT
-135 DTLAKRLNASPIT
+135 VSKR
-148 NFNSPNVHNSK
+148 
-159 QHDEAK
+159 HDEAS
-165 LWLKNLNQNLKE
+165 LWLKNLRQE
-177 LDKTKK
+177 LTQLAKTQKTA
-183 DSTVASEP
+183 SATSEP

-213 RIKSGQIREAKTYT
+213 RIKSGEIREAKTYT
-227 QYSNLYY
+227 QYSNVYY

-249 YNHVKDQDRA
+249 YDHVKAQDRA
-259 AFAQHSMI
+259 AFAQHFMI
-267 ANELPLNLLQQ
+267 ANDLPLNLLQQ

-287 KGHWDKDWRAAQF
+287 KAHWDKDWREAQF

-306 DEILTL
+306 DDVLTL

-346 FDVLFTQPLTFIDR
+346 FDVLFTQPLTFINR

-396 DIEEVLSSHQITQ
+396 DVEEVLSSHQITQ

-466 TYETGEIPAR
+466 AYETGEIPAR

-516 EWLKIGSSVSR
+516 EWLKIGSTVSR

-539 TLLPIDKFRDIGWQV
+539 TLLPIDKFHEIGWQV

-590 VGATVSNSDGHR
+590 IGATVSDSDGHR

-615 YPYLMHK
+615 YPYLMHPD
-622 NIEQLF
+622 IEQLF
-628 DKNHLFAINVGN
+628 DKDHLFAINVGQ

-662 LSQHERKIDR
+662 LSQNERKIDR
-672 YDAQQLV
+672 YDAQALF

-700 KLKAGYQSNLPTPQ
+700 KLKAGYQSSLPTPQ
-714 GFHGE
+714 GFIGE

-732 FLAQTEHGGVL
+732 FLAQTEHGGIL

-816 DIVLTTYPLVVRDE
+816 DIILTTYPLVVRDKE
-830 EILKNHQFHQIIL
+830 LLKTHQFHQIIL

-911 KADQHKRQKLVNR
+911 KGDNQKRERLVNR

-1004 LNLDSLPKG
+1004 LNLDSLPNG
-1013 KNTVKPKTMHSAK
+1013 ENTVKSKAMRSAK

-1039 EGRKVLIFSQFTSM
+1039 EGRKILIFSQFTSM

-1058 QRLQSENIR
+1058 QRLQSENIG
-1067 FSKLTGQTKKRTEAI
+1067 FSKLTGKTKKRSEAI

-1182 DELLGLFDKFL
+1182 EELLGLFEKFV

>member
-662 LSQHERKIDR
+662 LLQHERKIDR

>member
-24 LEYVSRIDLES
+24 LEYVSRINLES
-35 LERTETAQT
+35 LERTETTQT

-100 NDPMNKFLVQ
+100 NDPMKKFLVQ

-120 KIAQFNNPIEYQDIT
+120 KIAQFDNPIEYQDIT
-135 DTLAKRLNASPIT
+135 DTLAKRLNASPIN

-177 LDKTKK
+177 LAKTQKTA
-183 DSTVASEP
+183 SATSEP

-213 RIKSGQIREAKTYT
+213 RIKSGEIREAKTYT

-249 YNHVKDQDRA
+249 YDHVKDQDRA

-287 KGHWDKDWRAAQF
+287 KAHWDKDWRAAQF

-306 DEILTL
+306 DDVLTL

-368 NAETI
+368 NSDTI

-386 MPVIPKEMTN
+386 MPVIPKAMAN
-396 DIEEVLSSHQITQ
+396 DVAEVLSSHQMTQ

-427 QPIIRFGHIDTQ
+427 QPIIRFGHIDTH

-504 AIRGLKKQCNTF
+504 SIRGLKKQCNTF

-539 TLLPIDKFRDIGWQV
+539 TLLPIDKFHEIGWQV

-590 VGATVSNSDGHR
+590 IGATVSDSEGHR

-628 DKNHLFAINVGN
+628 DKDHLFAINVGQA
-640 GRPALAVAFKDIL
+640 RPALAVAFRDIL

-662 LSQHERKIDR
+662 LSQNERKIDR
-672 YDAQQLV
+672 YDAQALF

-689 QMPEKLKTFSE
+689 QMPEKLKQFSE

-714 GFHGE
+714 GFIGE

-760 MEKQAGHLTER
+760 MEKQAGQLTER

-790 KFTPDLSVLLLH
+790 KFTPELSVLLLH

-911 KADQHKRQKLVNR
+911 KGDNRKRERLVNR

-1013 KNTVKPKTMHSAK
+1013 KSAVKSKAMHSAK

-1058 QRLQSENIR
+1058 QRLHSENIG
-1067 FSKLTGQTKKRTEAI
+1067 FSKLTGKTKKRSEAI

-1152 EKILD
+1152 EKILT

-1166 QSILST
+1166 QSILSA
-1172 DHEGDVKLSE
+1172 DHEGDIKLSE